1 MKDKPHI
8 VIEGNDLSDLLYI
21 ACNYIIAPS
30 GIASFIMLEEGGS
43 IYFHCVRFWETVAL
57 SNLTLM

>member
-30 GIASFIMLEEGGS
+30 GIASF
-43 IYFHCVRFWETVAL
+43 
-57 SNLTLM
+57 